1 MFSQSL
7 FAQLV
12 RMTLLLVVTL
22 FAVHHSPRL
31 LEVLAQ
37 QAINSG
43 CHQQSADGI
52 EHSHHHHH

>member
-7 FAQLV
+7 FAQLM
-12 RMTLLLVVTL
+12 RMTLLLLATL
-22 FAVHHSPRL
+22 FAVHHSPLL

-43 CHQQSADGI
+43 CHQQSVDGAD
-52 EHSHHHHH
+52 HSHHHH